1 MPIHDWKSAPPGLFH
16 HFHQSW
22 TVELCDRLNDGILPE
37 GFFALIEQKAIGRE
51 PDVMTL
57 ALRPTGPRPDS
68 GIAVAT
74 TPPKAL
80 HIARLTDR
88 ESYARRA
95 NRVAIR
101 NTDGERTTVLE
112 LVSPGNKS
120 GKVAIRAFIDKA
132 TAFLARGVNL
142 LIIDLFPPTS
152 RDPQG
157 IYKAIW
163 DEICEE
169 PFELPTAKP
178 YTISAFEAE
187 PIYAAYVECVGIGDA
202 IPPMPVFLDP
212 GQYVLAPLE
221 EAYQHSWEKCPR
233 EMKDLV
239 LKAMG

>member
-1 MPIHDWKSAPPGLFH
+1 MSVSSVRYFGEVDFGLCPVKWV
-16 HFHQSW
+16 QS
-22 TVELCDRLNDGILPE
+22 TFTNHLV
-37 GFFALIEQKAIGRE
+37 
-51 PDVMTL
+51 
-57 ALRPTGPRPDS
+57 
-68 GIAVAT
+68 
-74 TPPKAL
+74 
-80 HIARLTDR
+80 DR
-88 ESYARRA
+88 E
-95 NRVAIR
+95 
-101 NTDGERTTVLE
+101 G
-112 LVSPGNKS
+112 
-120 GKVAIRAFIDKA
+120 KA

-152 RDPQG
+152 SDPQG

-221 EAYQHSWEKCPR
+221 EAYAHSWEKCPR